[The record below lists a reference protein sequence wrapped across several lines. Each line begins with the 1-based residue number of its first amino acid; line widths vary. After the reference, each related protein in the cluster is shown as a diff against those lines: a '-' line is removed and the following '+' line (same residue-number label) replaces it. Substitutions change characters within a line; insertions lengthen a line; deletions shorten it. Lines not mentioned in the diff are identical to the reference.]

1 MVGLEILHQH
11 HHHREI
17 KAEIEQRLVHRQLLA
32 AVVQAQLDLMF
43 LAQPQEQAATD
54 QQGRHLHLLMVP
66 LALVEAQ
73 AQDGFLAGVA
83 GVPTQALVEQ
93 AGLEVA
99 QRVRLLQQ
107 ARLRLLQIPV
117 VAVAGTETIRQA
129 EQAAPASSSLRSIN
143 KRSHER

>member
-1 MVGLEILHQH
+1 MVGREILHQH

-17 KAEIEQRLVHRQLLA
+17 KAEIEQRLVHRQVLA
-32 AVVQAQLDLMF
+32 AVVQALLDLMF

-66 LALVEAQ
+66 PAPAEAQ

-83 GVPTQALVEQ
+83 GVPTQAALLEQ

-99 QRVRLLQQ
+99 QRVQLLPQIH
-107 ARLRLLQIPV
+107 LRLLQTLEV
-117 VAVAGTETIRQA
+117 VVVGTETIRQA
-129 EQAAPASSSLRSIN
+129 AQEAPAS
-143 KRSHER
+143 